1 MKLDQNQLEV
11 ARHFRGPCLV
21 AAVAGSGKS
30 TSIVYRIAY
39 LICKGVPASSI
50 LATTFTR
57 RAAWELNEKLR
68 KVGIKDIKI
77 STFHSICYQILREDG
92 KKFGGRWRVRGEF
105 PISKG
110 LLHSLKLP
118 ASTEE
123 GGMRPAD
130 ILNFIGWC
138 KNWLLSSKA
147 AAAEPE
153 PIQQYMRINQIPPQ
167 YLKLLTKAYRRLEKY
182 RKTAHFL
189 TYDDILY
196 QCHRLFVKKPEVL
209 KKWHDRFKWI
219 IVDEV
224 QDNCFAQHEIL
235 RLLATPENN
244 AMIVGDLAQCI
255 PTGQK
260 IATDRGNIPIEQIKV
275 GDFVLSAHGKQAL
288 PRRVLNVKQSY
299 HTDTLEFCTRNGH
312 KFRCTPNHVVFAS
325 LRTASAGPLPQNHHY
340 LYLMWH
346 QDLGYRIGISTSN
359 TIRPRAIMESAHKMW
374 ILHEGTLSEVA
385 HAEKVLS
392 LRYQIP
398 TATYEAHCSN
408 ERPTVMQRCFL
419 FAEFGGNGAK
429 LLADFGL
436 SVERPIWMNWTRRYG
451 RHKSETSTAIN
462 LCMADVRGKSTV
474 HVESKSLPRFLI
486 AKSHKGNRGTR
497 RFRRT
502 FNEYKAAKAFAE
514 YLRKKIPGSFVS
526 EKISLYS
533 TGPARGSMR
542 PIDAAQLCAGMLVAL
557 VDDNGCVY
565 YDFIKSR
572 RQLTKQK
579 TECFDLEVAGT
590 ANYFVGGVCV
600 HNSIYSWRA
609 ALPRFMVEFE
619 KTFALPEQPVK
630 VLKIEYNYRSR
641 PEITDVAN
649 RFLSHSQE
657 TLGTTIRPQREKGGT
672 VYFRCYANPLDE
684 AMAIAMEIKHGIRS
698 GKDPADFAV
707 ICRVNRMMEDFQIAF
722 TKLEIPFKVIGGM
735 SLYEYKVSQD
745 LLAYLQYARGVFR
758 GLDDRDA
765 FYRLINTPAR
775 GMGEKFV
782 AKVMVESS
790 KQEKTPI
797 YKVAETLG
805 GRASGASSLASL
817 IDKCVDLIKAKRGP
831 SDILKYVALT
841 TGYVDKM
848 GSRDE
853 KYKKFLSDKIATLC
867 LSAAQYKTTKSFL
880 HHVEEVML
888 SGGEE
893 EKDNTEDK
901 DKVIIITV
909 HRSKGLEFP
918 TVYVPQMTA
927 ERFPHARAV
936 ASGMVEEE
944 RRLAYV
950 AITRAKDHLRL
961 STTSNTNPSPFIE
974 DMGLM
979 KSSLD
984 MMTI

>member
-39 LICKGVPASSI
+39 LIRKGVPASAI

-68 KVGIKDIKI
+68 KVGIKNIKI

-235 RLLATPENN
+235 RLLSSPENN
-244 AMIVGDLAQCI
+244 AMIVGDLAQ
-255 PTGQK
+255 
-260 IATDRGNIPIEQIKV
+260 
-275 GDFVLSAHGKQAL
+275 
-288 PRRVLNVKQSY
+288 
-299 HTDTLEFCTRNGH
+299 
-312 KFRCTPNHVVFAS
+312 
-325 LRTASAGPLPQNHHY
+325 
-340 LYLMWH
+340 
-346 QDLGYRIGISTSN
+346 
-359 TIRPRAIMESAHKMW
+359 
-374 ILHEGTLSEVA
+374 
-385 HAEKVLS
+385 
-392 LRYQIP
+392 
-398 TATYEAHCSN
+398 
-408 ERPTVMQRCFL
+408 
-419 FAEFGGNGAK
+419 
-429 LLADFGL
+429 
-436 SVERPIWMNWTRRYG
+436 
-451 RHKSETSTAIN
+451 
-462 LCMADVRGKSTV
+462 
-474 HVESKSLPRFLI
+474 
-486 AKSHKGNRGTR
+486 
-497 RFRRT
+497 
-502 FNEYKAAKAFAE
+502 
-514 YLRKKIPGSFVS
+514 
-526 EKISLYS
+526 
-533 TGPARGSMR
+533 
-542 PIDAAQLCAGMLVAL
+542 
-557 VDDNGCVY
+557 
-565 YDFIKSR
+565 
-572 RQLTKQK
+572 
-579 TECFDLEVAGT
+579 
-590 ANYFVGGVCV
+590 
-600 HNSIYSWRA
+600 SIYSWRA

-641 PEITDVAN
+641 PEITDIAN

-657 TLGTTIRPQREKGGT
+657 TLGTTIRPQRENGGT

-722 TKLEIPFKVIGGM
+722 TKLAIPFKVIGGM

-775 GMGEKFV
+775 GMGEKFI
-782 AKVMVESS
+782 AKVMMEST

-797 YKVAETLG
+797 YKVAESIG
-805 GRASGASSLASL
+805 GRTSGASSLASL
-817 IDKCVDLIKAKRGP
+817 IDRCVDLIKAKRGP

-853 KYKKFLSDKIATLC
+853 KYKKFLSDKITTLC